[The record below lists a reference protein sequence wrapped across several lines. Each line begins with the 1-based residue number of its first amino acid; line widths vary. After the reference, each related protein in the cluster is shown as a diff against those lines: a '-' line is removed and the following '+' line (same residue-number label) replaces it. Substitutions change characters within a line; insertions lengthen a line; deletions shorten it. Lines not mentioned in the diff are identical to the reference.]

1 MKKNI
6 LFALL
11 LAVTGLQAQST
22 NNNVGINTTNPTE
35 NLDVN
40 GIVHADKL
48 YLRAP
53 GDPQELPIKFMASS
67 NRSLD
72 VYDSEAGPSSL
83 VNYINLN
90 FTSVSNVGVT
100 AYDTKINAADFTVA
114 VRSFSIENSPTDKD
128 VFAIHNLNAT
138 KNSSPY
144 YQASPDFV
152 AYVQGGTWWVRARYL
167 DAKFTKSGGVPAAA
181 DRFTIRLQLL
191 VYAELITKNIPTPT
205 PGAGLNLGGTS
216 GTGIT
221 IPTPTGF

>member
-1 MKKNI
+1 MKKLI
-6 LFALL
+6 LFAILF
-11 LAVTGLQAQST
+11 VITDLQAQST

-72 VYDSEAGPSSL
+72 VFDSQAGASSL
-83 VNYINLN
+83 VNYISLN
-90 FTSVSNVGVT
+90 FTNVSNVGVT
-100 AYDTKINAADFTVA
+100 AYDTKISAADFTVA
-114 VRSFSIENSPTDKD
+114 VRSFSIENTPTDID
-128 VFAIHNLNAT
+128 VYTMHDLNAT
-138 KNSSPY
+138 KTSSPY
-144 YQASPDFV
+144 YQPSPDFV

-167 DAKFTKSGGVPAAA
+167 DAKFTKAGAGPVAA
-181 DRFTIRLQLL
+181 DRFNIRLQLL
-191 VYAELITKNIPTPT
+191 VYKELITKNVATPT
-205 PGAGLNLGGTS
+205 PGAGLDLGGTNGS
-216 GTGIT
+216 TSV